1 MMSRVENESRSDVDS
16 VSLAKVC
23 NKSEKV
29 SAEQLSRKYLQG
41 GGKRPSK
48 GFIDCPRCGHG
59 YTDEDP
65 GNKAARKAIRR
76 LTKQWA
82 KDKQTVTEFLVGEV
96 DEQCLP
102 VDSKG
107 RTITDPKKIGNP
119 SQLPKELVFVSAFV
133 PHVSN
138 M

>member
-1 MMSRVENESRSDVDS
+1 MSHVENESRSDVDS

-23 NKSEKV
+23 NKGEKV
-29 SAEQLSRKYLQG
+29 TTKQLSRRYLQG
-41 GGKRPSK
+41 GGKRPS
-48 GFIDCPRCGHG
+48 GGISSCPRCEHE
-59 YTDEDP
+59 YVDKDP
-65 GNKAARKAIRR
+65 GNKAARKAIRK
-76 LTKQWA
+76 LIKQWA
-82 KDKQTVTEFLVGEV
+82 KDKQTVTEFLVGGV

-133 PHVSN
+133 THVSN